1 MSTGAPAISVV
12 VPAYNAAAT
21 IAECVRVLSEQT
33 EPRASYEVIVVDDGS
48 TDATAAIAAR
58 CGATVLRQPNAGP
71 AAARNAG
78 VAAAR
83 GSVVLFTD
91 ADCAPALDWMA
102 EMVAPLAN
110 PQLAGVKGVYRTR
123 QRSLCARFV
132 QIEYQDRYD
141 HTARRP
147 YVDLVD
153 TYAAGYRREV
163 LVSSGGFDPRFRY
176 LEDQELSFRLA
187 DVGCHMVFAPRAAVY
202 HRHPET
208 WRSYAQKKLR
218 IGYWKTWVLHL
229 HPGKARSDSHTP
241 LSVKLQMGL
250 AALSAPL
257 ALLSLGSVWGLWSL
271 GVTLAAFAL
280 SAVPFLAKAWRRDRT
295 VALLSL
301 PALYLRAW
309 SLGLGF
315 LSGHVDRALRR
326 GPLAPKKETS
336 EA

>member
-1 MSTGAPAISVV
+1 MTADMPTISVV

-21 IAECVRVLSEQT
+21 IAECVRALNEQT
-33 EPRASYEVIVVDDGS
+33 VPRTSYEVIVVDDGS

-58 CGATVLRQPNAGP
+58 CGAAVLTQPNAGP

-91 ADCAPALDWMA
+91 ADCAPAPDWMA
-102 EMVAPLAN
+102 EMLAPLAD
-110 PQLAGVKGVYRTR
+110 PQLAGLKGVYRTY
-123 QRSLCARFV
+123 QKGPCARFV
-132 QIEYQDRYD
+132 QLEYQERYD
-141 HTARRP
+141 HTARCP

-163 LVSSGGFDPRFRY
+163 LLASGGFDRRFRY

-187 DVGCHMVFAPRAAVY
+187 DAGYRMAFAPHAAVY
-202 HRHPET
+202 HRHPES
-208 WRSYAQKKLR
+208 WRSYAQKKVR
-218 IGYWKTWVLHL
+218 IGYWKTWVLRL
-229 HPGKARSDSHTP
+229 HPGKARIDSHTP

-257 ALLSLGSVWGLWSL
+257 ALLSLLLAWGVWLL
-271 GVTLAAFAL
+271 GVTMAAFAL
-280 SAVPFLAKAWRRDRT
+280 SAVPFLAKAWRRDRP
-295 VALLSL
+295 VALLAL

-315 LSGHVDRALRR
+315 LLGHADRVLRR
-326 GPLAPKKETS
+326 GPLEPPKKAS